1 MSPANRE
8 IRVGVVGTGWI
19 TRTHVHALHTLNHV
33 QLLPSRVRIVS
44 LAGRRAEAV
53 AAMAAELDIESST
66 TDWRELVERPDI
78 DVIAN
83 VGTNALHAPVSLAA
97 LAAGKHVLCEK
108 PLATT
113 LEDAARMG
121 QAAASADVRA
131 LSDAIYRSARAGRRM
146 EFASADA
153 VA

>member
-8 IRVGVVGTGWI
+8 IR
-19 TRTHVHALHTLNHV
+19 
-33 QLLPSRVRIVS
+33 
-44 LAGRRAEAV
+44 
-53 AAMAAELDIESST
+53 
-66 TDWRELVERPDI
+66 
-78 DVIAN
+78 
-83 VGTNALHAPVSLAA
+83 
-97 LAAGKHVLCEK
+97 CEK

-121 QAAASADVRA
+121 QATASGDVRA
-131 LSDAIYRSARAGRRM
+131 LSDAIYRSAHAGGRV

>member
-8 IRVGVVGTGWI
+8 IRVGVVGTDWI
-19 TRTHVHALHTLNHV
+19 TRAHVHALHALNHV
-33 QLLPSRVRIVS
+33 QPLPSRVRIVS

>member
-1 MSPANRE
+1 MSPADRENRF
-8 IRVGVVGTGWI
+8 GVVGTGWI
-19 TRTHVHALHTLNHV
+19 TRTYVHALHTLNHV
-33 QLLPSRVRIVS
+33 QH
-44 LAGRRAEAV
+44 
-53 AAMAAELDIESST
+53 
-66 TDWRELVERPDI
+66 
-78 DVIAN
+78 
-83 VGTNALHAPVSLAA
+83 ALHAPVSLAA